1 MKKLFSS
8 LSIKIVAASSVVL
21 FTLASLVIGC
31 VAWFT
36 NINQKHNEQDD
47 FPVVNVT
54 SNGLSIS
61 LHEWYG
67 SASSTVWGFNP
78 TPVATIDFSTNSS
91 NSFSFDMDE
100 YSLEDQDHPV
110 LFLLEVEGVREF
122 VRAVTECSFVAE
134 TPSEIKA
141 SYATYASLS
150 TSGLSSGDYVLVN
163 EDENYNS
170 STKPTTL
177 RKYNGSSFT
186 SVTYATKTALDAAL
200 EADSSHSTFV
210 DGACFGVVSDN
221 EHNNSTTVYK
231 YSGTSNKLE
240 MIYFKLESENNPLS
254 SAVKFNT
261 LSFANDPKTN
271 GTQSYDFGDGTK
283 TYMPINKSELSEDK
297 SFVTIN
303 SNGDASFSKEV
314 AIYDDD
320 IESIKYIG
328 IVMNYNPAALEYICS
343 YYLGNPLLE
352 EDLGFSCDW
361 GLYV

>member
-1 MKKLFSS
+1 MG
-8 LSIKIVAASSVVL
+8 A
-21 FTLASLVIGC
+21 

-36 NINQKHNEQDD
+36 NINQKEHASDD

-78 TPVATIDFSTNSS
+78 TPIATIDFGSNSS
-91 NSFSFDMDE
+91 NSFSFSMDE
-100 YSLEDQDHPV
+100 YALEDQDHPV
-110 LFLLEVEGVREF
+110 LFLVEVEGVREI

-141 SYATYASLS
+141 TYPTYASLS
-150 TSGLSSGDYVLVN
+150 TSGLSSGDYVLIN
-163 EDENYNS
+163 EDENYD
-170 STKPTTL
+170 STNKPGTL

-200 EADSSHSTFV
+200 EADTSHSTFV

-231 YSGTSNKLE
+231 YNATADKLE
-240 MIYFKLESENNPLS
+240 MIYFKLEAEHNPLS

-261 LSFANDPKTN
+261 LGFANDPKTN
-271 GTQSYDFGDGTK
+271 GTQSYDFGNGTK
-283 TYMPINKSELSEDK
+283 TYIPINKTNLSDDK
-297 SFVTIN
+297 SFVTV
-303 SNGDASFSKEV
+303 SNNGTATFTKELT
-314 AIYDDD
+314 IYDDD

-343 YYLGNPLLE
+343 YYLGNPILE
-352 EDLGFSCDW
+352 ENLGFSCDW